1 MVSQRIGEMC
11 VSISSYL
18 CECGSIGVSFKLEEE
33 LLVSA
38 SQVIPRLVAGR
49 EHCDT
54 KAACEFLL
62 L

>member
-18 CECGSIGVSFKLEEE
+18 CECGSIGVSFKLEE

-54 KAACEFLL
+54 KPACEFLL

>member
-18 CECGSIGVSFKLEEE
+18 CERGSIGVSFKLEE

-54 KAACEFLL
+54 KPACEFLL